1 MSARP
6 NATKLALKACVFILV
21 VLGTAAAGILGVP
34 SNRPDYMVTG
44 LRLKHAAIASAPSGK
59 IVLVGGSSGAFGFDS
74 ELIQRALGRPVVNM
88 ALNAPVGLEYMLNE
102 IRPYVRAGDVVVLA
116 PEYHLFYPDLMDGWH
131 PPTKYYPW
139 MVLDALPEAVAYFT
153 PGKLA
158 EAGTVMP
165 GQVTRLLGERLEQV
179 VRGGNWAGKP
189 VYRFNAQGDFIGH
202 LGRPQDVIEE
212 YTLFDAGYRPPDA
225 AIIRAVNEF
234 SAFARAAGATV
245 VLVHPP
251 LLDAYFDRNADGI
264 ARFDQDLR
272 RSTDVRILTTPGEL
286 RYPKA
291 YFYDTVYHL
300 NAAGRAAR
308 AEALAILLRGV
319 A

>member
-1 MSARP
+1 MSARQT
-6 NATKLALKACVFILV
+6 ATYLALKACVFTLV
-21 VLGTAAAGILGVP
+21 VLGTAAAVILGVP

-44 LRLKHAAIASAPSGK
+44 LRLKHAAIAAASSPK

-74 ELIQRALGRPVVNM
+74 ESLQRSLGKPVINM

-102 IRPYVRAGDVVVLA
+102 AKPHVRAGDLVVLA

-131 PPTKYYPW
+131 PPTKFYPW
-139 MVLDALPEAVAYFT
+139 MVLDALPPAVSYFT
-153 PGKLA
+153 PNKLV

-165 GQVTRLLGERLEQV
+165 GQITRLLGERFEQV
-179 VRGGNWAGKP
+179 LRGGNWVGKP

-212 YTLFDAGYRPPDA
+212 YALFDAGYRPPDA

-234 SAFARAAGATV
+234 SAYARSVGATA

-264 ARFDQDLR
+264 ARFDQELR
-272 RSTDVRILTTPGEL
+272 RSADVRVISTPVQF

-308 AEALAILLRGV
+308 AEALASMLRE
-319 A
+319 AN